1 MSLEAAVRNG
11 DLATAAECVRAGADV
26 NRFTRDRL
34 TPLMIAAGLGQSQM
48 VELLLT
54 AGAQVLAVE
63 PRAGA
68 TALHKAA
75 LSGNLD
81 VIALLLDH
89 GAFIDQQSPILGH
102 TALMDAIVY
111 KHEDAVR
118 LLLRRGA
125 RTKIRNHWQ
134 ETALDIAR
142 RDGLATIA
150 ALIEARDEA
159 DRNVIEAQ
167 PLIAAV
173 KAGDLAGVERL
184 IAAGAAIN
192 ARVPM
197 VGSLDDD
204 YTPLAIAAR
213 EGQVEIVRALLKAGA
228 NPRRVIGL
236 FLGTALHEACYFGH
250 SDVVRAITDREL
262 GRTQASELDAQG
274 AYNGLTPLHDAVWHG
289 HTEAARVLVEAGHP
303 LHLRTHAGLTARE
316 LAVLYGYDDLAEFLA
331 EGEAGRR
338 SDGEEAATRCADM
351 LLRAGGER

>member
-11 DLATAAECVRAGADV
+11 DLATAAECIRAGADV
-26 NRFTRDRL
+26 NRFTPDGL
-34 TPLMIAAGLGQSQM
+34 TPLMMAAGLGQSQM
-48 VELLLT
+48 VGLLLT

-75 LSGNLD
+75 LSGNPD

-142 RDGLATIA
+142 RDGLAAIA
-150 ALIEARDEA
+150 AVIEARDEA
-159 DRNVIEAQ
+159 DREAIEAQ

-173 KAGDLAGVERL
+173 KAGDLGGVERL
-184 IAAGAAIN
+184 IATGAAIN

-250 SDVVRAITDREL
+250 SDVVRAMTDREL
-262 GRTQASELDAQG
+262 GRAQASELDAQG

-303 LHLRTHAGLTARE
+303 LHLRTHAGLTARD
-316 LAVLYGYDDLAEFLA
+316 LAALYGYDDLAEFLA
-331 EGEAGRR
+331 EAEAGRR
-338 SDGEEAATRCADM
+338 SDGKEAATRCADM
-351 LLRAGGER
+351 LLTAGGER